1 MMKKLITAVMA
12 IALFAGC
19 ADTRYDDIPPSVFQA
34 RPIINAYGSAFAKAS
49 SACHAFPIEDNHTID
64 HEKYPMVDRH
74 TVWFRC
80 ETDGR
85 LVGPY
90 AWTEQR

>member
-1 MMKKLITAVMA
+1 
-12 IALFAGC
+12 
-19 ADTRYDDIPPSVFQA
+19 
-34 RPIINAYGSAFAKAS
+34 
-49 SACHAFPIEDNHTID
+49 
-64 HEKYPMVDRH
+64 MVDRH